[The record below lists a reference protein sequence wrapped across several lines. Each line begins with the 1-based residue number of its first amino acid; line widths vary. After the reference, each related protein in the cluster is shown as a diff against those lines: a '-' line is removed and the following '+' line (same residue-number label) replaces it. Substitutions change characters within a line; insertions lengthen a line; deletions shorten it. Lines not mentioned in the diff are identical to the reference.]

1 MIQVMILLAQ
11 SDGIE
16 RLTVNYWPG
25 SAISVIN
32 RTVFAKDA
40 AETYRVLESS
50 DGQVKGRELEQGA
63 RRKVMATRAAEAQI
77 N

>member
-1 MIQVMILLAQ
+1 M
-11 SDGIE
+11 
-16 RLTVNYWPG
+16 
-25 SAISVIN
+25 IN